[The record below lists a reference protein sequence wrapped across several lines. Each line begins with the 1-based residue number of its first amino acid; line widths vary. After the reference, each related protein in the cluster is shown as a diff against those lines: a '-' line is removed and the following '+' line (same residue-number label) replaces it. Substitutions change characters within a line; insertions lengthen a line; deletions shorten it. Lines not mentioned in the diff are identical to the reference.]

1 MTLNITERKNTRSP
15 KHEGGGGG
23 RRERDKKGPKAQLLI
38 KVPLGSPDTG
48 SFSSLKKG
56 KLLFFVVSLM
66 LLTFKVHL
74 TTIHQNYIR
83 LQSFSLQFDVIFFL
97 GVNLLEEGDRD

>member
-15 KHEGGGGG
+15 KHEG
-23 RRERDKKGPKAQLLI
+23 GPKAQLLI

-56 KLLFFVVSLM
+56 KLLFF
-66 LLTFKVHL
+66 
-74 TTIHQNYIR
+74 
-83 LQSFSLQFDVIFFL
+83 FL
-97 GVNLLEEGDRD
+97 FP

>member
-15 KHEGGGGG
+15 KHEGGGGE
-23 RRERDKKGPKAQLLI
+23 RERDKKGPKAQLLI

-56 KLLFFVVSLM
+56 KLLFFCFL
-66 LLTFKVHL
+66 
-74 TTIHQNYIR
+74 
-83 LQSFSLQFDVIFFL
+83 DVANF
-97 GVNLLEEGDRD
+97 

>member
-23 RRERDKKGPKAQLLI
+23 GRERDKKGPKAQLLI

-56 KLLFFVVSLM
+56 KLLFFL
-66 LLTFKVHL
+66 FP
-74 TTIHQNYIR
+74 
-83 LQSFSLQFDVIFFL
+83 
-97 GVNLLEEGDRD
+97 

>member
-1 MTLNITERKNTRSP
+1 MTSNITERKNTRSP

-23 RRERDKKGPKAQLLI
+23 KERERERDKKGPKAQLLI

-56 KLLFFVVSLM
+56 KLLFFL
-66 LLTFKVHL
+66 FP
-74 TTIHQNYIR
+74 
-83 LQSFSLQFDVIFFL
+83 
-97 GVNLLEEGDRD
+97 

>member
-15 KHEGGGGG
+15 KHEGGG
-23 RRERDKKGPKAQLLI
+23 RERDKKGPKAQLLI

-56 KLLFFVVSLM
+56 KLLFFL
-66 LLTFKVHL
+66 FP
-74 TTIHQNYIR
+74 
-83 LQSFSLQFDVIFFL
+83 
-97 GVNLLEEGDRD
+97 

>member
-1 MTLNITERKNTRSP
+1 MTSNITERKNTRSP

-23 RRERDKKGPKAQLLI
+23 ERERERDKKGPKAQLLI

-56 KLLFFVVSLM
+56 KLLFFL
-66 LLTFKVHL
+66 FP
-74 TTIHQNYIR
+74 
-83 LQSFSLQFDVIFFL
+83 
-97 GVNLLEEGDRD
+97 

>member
-1 MTLNITERKNTRSP
+1 MTSNITERKNTRSP

-23 RRERDKKGPKAQLLI
+23 RERDKKGPKAQLLI

-56 KLLFFVVSLM
+56 KLLFFFCFL
-66 LLTFKVHL
+66 
-74 TTIHQNYIR
+74 
-83 LQSFSLQFDVIFFL
+83 DVANF
-97 GVNLLEEGDRD
+97 

>member
-15 KHEGGGGG
+15 KHEGGGE

-56 KLLFFVVSLM
+56 KLLFFFCFL
-66 LLTFKVHL
+66 
-74 TTIHQNYIR
+74 
-83 LQSFSLQFDVIFFL
+83 DVANF
-97 GVNLLEEGDRD
+97 

>member
-1 MTLNITERKNTRSP
+1 
-15 KHEGGGGG
+15 
-23 RRERDKKGPKAQLLI
+23 
-38 KVPLGSPDTG
+38 
-48 SFSSLKKG
+48 
-56 KLLFFVVSLM
+56 M

-97 GVNLLEEGDRD
+97 GVNPLEEGDRLNETKTV

>member
-23 RRERDKKGPKAQLLI
+23 KREREKKGPKAQLLI

-56 KLLFFVVSLM
+56 KLLFFL
-66 LLTFKVHL
+66 FP
-74 TTIHQNYIR
+74 
-83 LQSFSLQFDVIFFL
+83 
-97 GVNLLEEGDRD
+97 

>member
-15 KHEGGGGG
+15 KHEGGGG
-23 RRERDKKGPKAQLLI
+23 REKDKKGPKAQLLI

-56 KLLFFVVSLM
+56 KLLFFCFL
-66 LLTFKVHL
+66 
-74 TTIHQNYIR
+74 
-83 LQSFSLQFDVIFFL
+83 DVANF
-97 GVNLLEEGDRD
+97 

>member
-1 MTLNITERKNTRSP
+1 MALNITERKNTRSP

-23 RRERDKKGPKAQLLI
+23 EKDKKGPKAQLLI

-56 KLLFFVVSLM
+56 KLLFFL
-66 LLTFKVHL
+66 FP
-74 TTIHQNYIR
+74 
-83 LQSFSLQFDVIFFL
+83 
-97 GVNLLEEGDRD
+97 